1 MSGHLLSKRDGG
13 FKLAFARSHEKGD
26 HFYMP
31 RLSLIDSP
39 NHTKLHHIFLSHSS
53 GDFVDLIVLLTL
65 VAVLAMSPLAI
76 VAQEEKAAEKAATQR
91 PRQEASPSPSPEPA
105 KSADE
110 KKPEEEKKPADP
122 MSPPTFNGLR
132 FRSIG
137 PAFTSGRVIGFAVDP
152 NNPARYFVAA
162 ASGGVW
168 KTINSGTT
176 WTPVFD
182 NEGSY
187 SIGAIALD
195 PKNPLTVW
203 VGTGENNSQ
212 RSVSYGNGVYKSDD
226 GGRTWKNVGLK
237 SSEHIGRIAI
247 DPRDANV
254 VYIAVQGPLWGPGGD
269 RGLFKTIDGGKTWK
283 NILSISEN
291 TGVTDV
297 VIDQQNPDT
306 MYAASYQRRRH
317 MWTLINGGPE
327 SALYKSTDAG
337 ASWNKLKNGLPTT
350 EMGRIGLAISPVD
363 SNVVYATIEAAD
375 RKGGIFRSSD
385 RGGSWERRNEFD
397 SAAMYYARI
406 VADPKDVDRIYL
418 MNVFLMVS
426 DDGGR
431 TLRRL
436 GEKSKHVD
444 NHEIWINPNNTDHYL
459 VGCDGGVYES
469 HDKGVNWDF
478 KKNLPVMQLYD
489 VTTDNAMP
497 FYNVYGGAQDNFN
510 VGGPSRTRSAS
521 GITNGD
527 WFVTLGGD
535 GFRSQVDPEDPNIV
549 YSSLQNGVLS
559 RFNKRTGERM
569 GIQPQVGRGEEPLRW
584 NWDSP
589 FIISPHSH
597 TRLYFAADKL
607 FRSDDRGDS
616 WQVISGQLSRGLDRD
631 KLPVM
636 GKIWGIDAVAKN
648 ASTAFFGNA
657 SAVAESQK
665 KEGLIYVGTDDGLI
679 RITEDGGKTW
689 RKLDKFPGVADMAY
703 VSRIIASNHEANT
716 VYAAFDNHQNADFKP
731 YILRSTDAGR
741 TWVSIKSN
749 LPVNGPV
756 LAIAEDHVNPNLL
769 FTGTEFGLYFSID
782 GGQKW
787 VQLKGNLPTISVRDL
802 NIQKRENDLVVG
814 TFGRGIYILDNY
826 TPLRLLKPEMLKQE
840 AVVFPVKDALMYIQ
854 SQPLGGR
861 GKVFQGESFYT
872 AENPPF
878 GATVTYYLKDAI
890 KTRKEKRQE
899 SEKEAEKKG
908 LSVPWPSQTD
918 LRAEEE
924 DEPPTVIVTV
934 TDSAGRVV
942 RRLTGPITA
951 GMQRV
956 SWDLRHPSPALPP
969 PPNPEGDDPF
979 ADPPAGPLVM
989 PGTYKVSVA
998 KRVGGVFTPL
1008 GQPQEFQ
1015 VVVEGQ
1021 ESMPAADRASLVD
1034 FQQKTARL
1042 QRAVSGALEAANAL
1056 KPRLVAI
1063 RRALLDTPSAPES
1076 LLNEATM
1083 LDKRTSDILRFL
1095 RGDTAARQRNMITPP
1110 SISERVGGI
1119 VGAQRMSTSRPTG
1132 TQQGQYT
1139 AASGEFEGVLA
1150 QLRQLIE
1157 GDLARLEKQMEASGA
1172 PWTPGRIPEWKD
1184 Q

>member
-1 MSGHLLSKRDGG
+1 MKHSAPLAVRGDRASKTEFCMSRSLTFMNHLIL
-13 FKLAFARSHEKGD
+13 
-26 HFYMP
+26 
-31 RLSLIDSP
+31 
-39 NHTKLHHIFLSHSS
+39 
-53 GDFVDLIVLLTL
+53 FVIAVFVLLPIPT
-65 VAVLAMSPLAI
+65 
-76 VAQEEKAAEKAATQR
+76 VAQEEKAAERAATQR
-91 PRQEASPSPSPEPA
+91 ARQEASPSPSPSSSPEA
-105 KSADE
+105 SKSSEE
-110 KKPEEEKKPADP
+110 KKPEEDKKPADP
-122 MSPPTFNGLR
+122 MSAPTFNGLR
-132 FRSIG
+132 LRSIG

-152 NNPARYFVAA
+152 SNPARYFVAA

-168 KTINSGTT
+168 KTINGGTT

-187 SIGAIALD
+187 SIGAIVLD
-195 PKNPLTVW
+195 PRNPLTVW

-212 RSVSYGNGVYKSDD
+212 RSVSYGNGVYRSDD
-226 GGRTWKNVGLK
+226 GGKTWKNVGLK
-237 SSEHIGRIAI
+237 ASEHIGRIAI
-247 DPRDANV
+247 DPRDSNV
-254 VYIAVQGPLWGPGGD
+254 LFVAAQGPLWGPGGD
-269 RGLFKTIDGGKTWK
+269 RGLFKTTDGGKTWK
-283 NILSISEN
+283 NVLNISEN

-306 MYAASYQRRRH
+306 MYTASYQRRRH

-327 SALYKSTDAG
+327 SALYKSTDG
-337 ASWNKLKNGLPTT
+337 GSTWNKLRVGLPTT
-350 EMGRIGLAISPVD
+350 ELGRIGLAISPAD
-363 SNVVYATIEAAD
+363 SNVVYATVEAAD

-397 SAAMYYARI
+397 STAMYYARI
-406 VADPKDVDRIYL
+406 VADPKDVDRIYI

-444 NHEIWINPNNTDHYL
+444 NHDIWIEPNNTDHYL

-469 HDKGVNWDF
+469 YDRGLNWKF
-478 KKNLPVMQLYD
+478 KENLPVMQFYD
-489 VTTDNAMP
+489 VTTDNAAP

-521 GITNGD
+521 GLTSGD

-535 GFRSQVDPEDPNIV
+535 GFRTQVDPEDPNTV
-549 YSSLQNGVLS
+549 YSELQNGVLS
-559 RFNKRTGERM
+559 RFDKRTGQRM
-569 GIQPQVGRGEEPLRW
+569 GIQPQTGRGEEPLRW

-589 FIISPHSH
+589 FIVSPHSH

-616 WQVISGQLSRGLDRD
+616 WQLISGQLSRGLDRD

-636 GKIWGIDAVAKN
+636 GKIWGVDAVAKN

-657 SAVAESQK
+657 SALAESPR

-679 RITEDGGKTW
+679 QVTEDGGKNW
-689 RKLDKFPGVADMAY
+689 RRLDKFPGVADMAY
-703 VSRIIASNHEANT
+703 VSRIVASNHDANT
-716 VYAAFDNHQNADFKP
+716 VYVAFDNHQNADFKP
-731 YILRSTDAGR
+731 YLLMSTDAGR
-741 TWVSIKSN
+741 TWSAIKSN
-749 LPVNGPV
+749 LPANGPV
-756 LAIAEDHVNPNLL
+756 LAIAEDHINPNLL
-769 FTGTEFGLYFSID
+769 FVGTEFGLYFSID
-782 GGQKW
+782 AGQKW
-787 VQLKGNLPTISVRDL
+787 IQLKGGFPTIAVRDL
-802 NIQKRENDLVVG
+802 SIQKRENDLVVG

-826 TPLRLLKPEMLKQE
+826 TPLRLLKPEMLKEE

-872 AENPPF
+872 ADNPPF
-878 GATVTYYLKDAI
+878 GVTFTYYLKDTV

-899 SEKEAEKKG
+899 AEKEAEKKG
-908 LSVPWPSQTD
+908 QAVPWPSLSD
-918 LRAEEE
+918 LQAEDEEE
-924 DEPPTVIVTV
+924 GPAVILTIS
-934 TDSAGRVV
+934 DAAGHVI
-942 RRLTGPITA
+942 RRISGPVTA

-956 SWDLRHPSPALPP
+956 SWDLRYPSPTLPP
-969 PPNPEGDDPF
+969 PPNPETEDPF
-979 ADPPAGPLVM
+979 AEPPGGPLVM
-989 PGTYKVSVA
+989 PGTYKVALA
-998 KRVGGVFTPL
+998 KRVAGVITPL
-1008 GQPQEFQ
+1008 SQPREFQ

-1021 ESMPAADRASLVD
+1021 EYMSASDRAALVE

-1042 QRAVSGALEAANAL
+1042 QRAVSGALDAANAL

-1076 LLNEATM
+1076 LLNDATAI
-1083 LDKRTSDILRFL
+1083 DKRTNDILRAL
-1095 RGDTAARQRNMITPP
+1095 RGDTAARLRNMNTPP
-1110 SISERVGGI
+1110 SISDRVNGI
-1119 VGAQRMSTSRPTG
+1119 VGAQRMSTAPPTA
-1132 TQQGQYT
+1132 TQQAQY
-1139 AASGEFEGVLA
+1139 AAAAGEFEGILS

-1157 GDLARLEKQMEASGA
+1157 GDLARLEKQMEVAGA
-1172 PWTPGRIPEWKD
+1172 PWTPGRIPEWRD